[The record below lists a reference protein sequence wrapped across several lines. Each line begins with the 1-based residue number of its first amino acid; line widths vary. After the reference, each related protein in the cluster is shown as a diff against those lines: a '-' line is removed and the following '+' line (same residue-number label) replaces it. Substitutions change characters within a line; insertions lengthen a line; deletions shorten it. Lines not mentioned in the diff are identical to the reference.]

1 MAKTQPKF
9 RTPYDGQRYRVSIA
23 FLDENGEQAQGRTHQ
38 EFKDECDVN
47 LIIPKYDRTGLLT
60 HINEAVKQYGDYSEV
75 NEFQESMNLV
85 VSATESFMQI
95 PSNIRAMFNNDP
107 GQFFEFATNPA
118 NHEKMVELGLAT
130 PIDNAYEKQPKT
142 SPAESTDAGKEDKTS

>member
-1 MAKTQPKF
+1 MPKLKF
-9 RTPYDGQRYRVSIA
+9 KTPYDGQRYRVSIS

-60 HINEAVKQYGDYSEV
+60 HLNEAIAQYGDYSEV

-85 VSATESFMQI
+85 ISATENFMQI
-95 PSNIRAMFNNDP
+95 PSNIRQMFNNDP

-118 NHEKMVELGLAT
+118 NNEKMIELGLAT
-130 PIDNAYEKQPKT
+130 PIDNAYEKQPKVP
-142 SPAESTDAGKEDKTS
+142 PAESTETGKEDKTS

>member
-1 MAKTQPKF
+1 MAKTTPKF
-9 RTPYDGQRYRVSIA
+9 KTPYDGQRYRVSIS

-60 HINEAVKQYGDYSEV
+60 HLNEAIAQYGDYSEV

-85 VSATESFMQI
+85 ISATDNFMQI
-95 PSNIRAMFNNDP
+95 PSNIRQMFNNDP

-118 NHEKMVELGLAT
+118 NNEKMVELGLAES
-130 PIDNAYEKQPKT
+130 PKIQPK
-142 SPAESTDAGKEDKTS
+142 SPPVDATETGKEEKTS

>member
-1 MAKTQPKF
+1 MAKLKF
-9 RTPYDGQRYRVSIA
+9 KTPYDGQRYRVSIS

-60 HINEAVKQYGDYSEV
+60 HLNEAVAQYGDYSEV

-85 VSATESFMQI
+85 ITATENFMQI
-95 PSNIRAMFNNDP
+95 PSNIRQMFNNDP
-107 GQFFEFATNPA
+107 GQFFEFATDPKN
-118 NHEKMVELGLAT
+118 NEKMIELGLAER
-130 PIDNAYEKQPKT
+130 PINEPKT
-142 SPAESTDAGKEDKTS
+142 RPAESTDAGKEEETS